1 MMQLKCLIF
10 ITALAALFTFPSAA
24 VANDPDVQATTIPAS
39 ACRPESDTADA
50 SVRMVNGAFIFNTN
64 STGTVRFFCPL
75 PINRLTVS
83 DSSNDNDLTGYR
95 VYYRDTDGTRNL
107 AEITTHLFYRNSNA
121 GSSIPVNAAWSSN
134 SPPPIGTAPLVNT
147 SFFFD
152 APNHQ
157 FEAFRLYFFVVTMR
171 RNNTNQDP
179 AFSGIDFVVPPPG

>member
-1 MMQLKCLIF
+1 MQSKSLLF
-10 ITALAALFTFPSAA
+10 ITAIAAFFTFPSAA
-24 VANDPDVQATTIPAS
+24 VANDRDVQATTIPAS
-39 ACRPESDTADA
+39 ACRPESNTADA
-50 SVRMVNGAFIFNTN
+50 SVRMVNGAFIFNPN

-95 VYYRDTDGTRNL
+95 VYYRDTDGTGNL

-134 SPPPIGTAPLVNT
+134 SNPSNLTVNT
-147 SFFFD
+147 SFFVD
-152 APNHQ
+152 DPNHQ

-171 RNNTNQDP
+171 RNNNTNQDP
-179 AFSGIDFVVPPPG
+179 AFGGIDFVVPLPG